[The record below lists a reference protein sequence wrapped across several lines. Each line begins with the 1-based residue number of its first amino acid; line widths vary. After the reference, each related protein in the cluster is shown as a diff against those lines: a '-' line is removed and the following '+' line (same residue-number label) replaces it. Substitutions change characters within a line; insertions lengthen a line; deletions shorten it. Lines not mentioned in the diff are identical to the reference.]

1 MNMRSASESKKR
13 IIKAALDIF
22 SRYGYARA
30 SMRMIAKSARIST
43 GGLYLYFRN
52 KEELY
57 TSLVKERLED
67 FNEMMQKSVRE
78 SEHPA
83 KALQAFIAVNLD
95 YARKHREL
103 ILVEGKEHGFS
114 SSVNIKKQFFR
125 KQTKLIESIIR
136 KGITAG
142 VFRRCNV
149 KESAK
154 IIKCAIRGFI
164 LSMIIEEQALFT
176 KKHGS
181 ELILKGLL
189 RRDDS

>member
-1 MNMRSASESKKR
+1 MRSASESKKR

-30 SMRMIAKSARIST
+30 SMRMIAKSAHIST

-52 KEELY
+52 KEDLY
-57 TSLVKERLED
+57 MSLVKDRLED
-67 FNEMMQKSVRE
+67 FSAIMQRSVQGAE
-78 SEHPA
+78 NPEN
-83 KALQAFIAVNLD
+83 ALRAFITVNLD

-114 SSVNIKKQFFR
+114 SSVNFKKQFYK
-125 KQTKLIESIIR
+125 KQTRLIESIIR
-136 KGITAG
+136 KGITTG

-149 KESAK
+149 KEAAK
-154 IIKCAIRGFI
+154 IIKCAIRGFV

-176 KKHGS
+176 AKHGS
-181 ELILKGLL
+181 ELILQGIL
-189 RRDDS
+189 RRSNS

>member
-1 MNMRSASESKKR
+1 MRSASESRKR

-22 SRYGYARA
+22 SRYGYAGS

-52 KEELY
+52 KEDLY
-57 TSLVKERLED
+57 MSLAKDRLDD
-67 FNEMMQKSVRE
+67 FSEIMQKSVKRAE
-78 SEHPA
+78 NPA
-83 KALQAFIAVNLD
+83 KALKAFITVNLD
-95 YARKHREL
+95 YAQKHREL

-114 SSVNIKKQFFR
+114 SSVNIKNQFFQ
-125 KQTKLIESIIR
+125 KQTRLIESIIR

-149 KESAK
+149 KEAAK
-154 IIKCAIRGFI
+154 LIKCAIRGFI

-176 KKHGS
+176 AKDSS
-181 ELILKGLL
+181 ELILQGLL
-189 RRDDS
+189 RRHDQ